1 VRPSRQ
7 RRPGSNL
14 ALDPARSS
22 PALDPA
28 LDPAFDPALD
38 PAFDPAHSAV
48 AGGF

>member
-14 ALDPARSS
+14 ALDPARWS
-22 PALDPA
+22 PAF
-28 LDPAFDPALD
+28 DPAFDPALD